1 MAVNISSLVDPLNGI
16 SCVIKKYVITP
27 TDHMSHSLPYRRR
40 MISGAMERTEPAN
53 AVRGAL
59 PGLCIV
65 ATPKSIILMGELISS
80 PENII
85 CSAYICECEG
95 NKNQFNSI
103 QLLHHI

>member
-1 MAVNISSLVDPLNGI
+1 M
-16 SCVIKKYVITP
+16 TP

-65 ATPKSIILMGELISS
+65 ATPKSLILMGDLISS

-95 NKNQFNSI
+95 NKNQINSI
-103 QLLHHI
+103 QLLLVKYGEIQNSTPHPTSLTFRSR

>member
-1 MAVNISSLVDPLNGI
+1 M
-16 SCVIKKYVITP
+16 TP

-65 ATPKSIILMGELISS
+65 ATPKSIILMGDLISS

-95 NKNQFNSI
+95 NKNQINSI

>member
-1 MAVNISSLVDPLNGI
+1 M
-16 SCVIKKYVITP
+16 TP

-65 ATPKSIILMGELISS
+65 ATPKSIILMGDLISS

-95 NKNQFNSI
+95 NKNNSI
-103 QLLHHI
+103 QFNYYTIFGKYGEIQNSTPLPTSLTFRSR